1 MKALSLRMLI
11 LRMLSLACILWLLS
25 TSLSAAEPNL
35 VGDGLSVTNP
45 SMSNSAGSEAM
56 AKWARSCAL
65 CHITGEADA
74 PIIGDTEEWQQRLQK
89 GDAALFSNVVNGINS
104 MPPLGYCMSCEAA
117 DFRVMI
123 DFMAGVK

>member
-1 MKALSLRMLI
+1 MKALLLRMFI
-11 LRMLSLACILWLLS
+11 FRMLALASILGLLS

-35 VGDGLSVTNP
+35 PGNDLGVTNP
-45 SMSNSAGSEAM
+45 GMSDSAGSEAM

-65 CHITGEADA
+65 CHITGEANA
-74 PIIGDTEEWQQRLQK
+74 PVVGDTEEWQQRLQK
-89 GDAALFSNVVNGINS
+89 GEAALLNNVVNGINS

>member
-1 MKALSLRMLI
+1 MKALWLRMLI
-11 LRMLSLACILWLLS
+11 LRMLSLACILLLLS

-89 GDAALFSNVVNGINS
+89 GDAALFSSVVNGINS

>member
-1 MKALSLRMLI
+1 MKALLLRMFI
-11 LRMLSLACILWLLS
+11 LRILSLASILGLLS

-35 VGDGLSVTNP
+35 LGNGLGVTNP
-45 SMSNSAGSEAM
+45 RMSDSAGSEAM

-65 CHITGEADA
+65 CHITGEANA
-74 PIIGDTEEWQQRLQK
+74 PVLGDTEEWQQRLQK
-89 GDAALFSNVVNGINS
+89 GEAALLNNVVNGINS

>member
-1 MKALSLRMLI
+1 MKALLLRMFI
-11 LRMLSLACILWLLS
+11 FRMLALASILGLLS

-35 VGDGLSVTNP
+35 PGNDLGVTNHG
-45 SMSNSAGSEAM
+45 MSDSAGSEAM

-65 CHITGEADA
+65 CHITGEANA
-74 PIIGDTEEWQQRLQK
+74 PVVGDTEEWQQRLQK
-89 GDAALFSNVVNGINS
+89 GEAALLNNVVNGINS

>member
-1 MKALSLRMLI
+1 MKALLLRMFI
-11 LRMLSLACILWLLS
+11 LRMLTLASILGLLS

-35 VGDGLSVTNP
+35 LGNGLGVTNP
-45 SMSNSAGSEAM
+45 SMSDSAGSEAM

-65 CHITGEADA
+65 CHITGEANA
-74 PIIGDTEEWQQRLQK
+74 PVVGDTEEWQQRLQK
-89 GDAALFSNVVNGINS
+89 GEAALLNNVVNGINS

>member
-1 MKALSLRMLI
+1 MKALLLRMFI
-11 LRMLSLACILWLLS
+11 LRMLALASILGVLS

-35 VGDGLSVTNP
+35 LGNGLGVTNP
-45 SMSNSAGSEAM
+45 SMSDSAGSEAM

-65 CHITGEADA
+65 CHITGEANA
-74 PIIGDTEEWQQRLQK
+74 PVVGDTEEWQQRLQK
-89 GDAALFSNVVNGINS
+89 GEAALLNNVVNGINS

>member
-1 MKALSLRMLI
+1 MKALLLRMFI
-11 LRMLSLACILWLLS
+11 FRMLALASILGLLS

-35 VGDGLSVTNP
+35 LGNGLGVTNP
-45 SMSNSAGSEAM
+45 RMSDSAGSEAM

-65 CHITGEADA
+65 CHITGEANA
-74 PIIGDTEEWQQRLQK
+74 PVVGDTEEWQQRLQK
-89 GDAALFSNVVNGINS
+89 GEAALLNNVVNGINS

>member
-1 MKALSLRMLI
+1 MKALLLRMFI
-11 LRMLSLACILWLLS
+11 FRMLALASILGLLS

-35 VGDGLSVTNP
+35 PGNDLGVTNP
-45 SMSNSAGSEAM
+45 SMSDSAGSEAM

-65 CHITGEADA
+65 CHITGEANA
-74 PIIGDTEEWQQRLQK
+74 PVVGDTEEWQQRLQK
-89 GDAALFSNVVNGINS
+89 GEAALLNNVINGINS

>member
-1 MKALSLRMLI
+1 MKALLLRMFI
-11 LRMLSLACILWLLS
+11 FRMLALASILGLLS

-35 VGDGLSVTNP
+35 PGNDLGVTNP
-45 SMSNSAGSEAM
+45 SMSDSAGSEAM

-65 CHITGEADA
+65 CHITGEANA
-74 PIIGDTEEWQQRLQK
+74 PVVGDTEEWQQRLQK
-89 GDAALFSNVVNGINS
+89 GEAALLNNVVNGINS

>member
-1 MKALSLRMLI
+1 MKALLLRMFI
-11 LRMLSLACILWLLS
+11 LRMLALASILGLLS

-35 VGDGLSVTNP
+35 LGNGLGVTNP
-45 SMSNSAGSEAM
+45 SMSDSAGSEAM

-65 CHITGEADA
+65 CHITGEANA
-74 PIIGDTEEWQQRLQK
+74 PVVGDTEEWQQRLQK
-89 GDAALFSNVVNGINS
+89 GEAALLNNAVNGINS